1 MKDGKRKYGG
11 LFKDE
16 LDAAKRVKK
25 LYEELNTPLRNPAI
39 STMSYQQYETKNT
52 QYEMKE
58 KTSKYKGVTWH
69 RESGKWYVQIYQ
81 KGQNPKYGGHFN
93 DELEA
98 AKRANQL
105 CEELGIPPQNP
116 TISAIPN
123 QQYQKKEKISQYK
136 GVCWQKERKIWR
148 VRLHVKGEKEK
159 FGGNFKDEV
168 DAAKRVNQLCEELGI
183 PPQNPGVVEMPTQH
197 DDFQT
202 IENSVISS
210 EISKTD
216 NDDANKKKR
225 KRKKEFNDDKF
236 PDERHYFYD
245 DMLK

>member
-1 MKDGKRKYGG
+1 MGYPKGQKRKYGG
-11 LFKDE
+11 MFKNELNAAKRVNQLYEEIRISSQHPVTSAIPNQNSPNKENKSQYKGVYYDKKTCKWNVLIHQKGQKQKYGGRFNNA
-16 LDAAKRVKK
+16 LDAAKRV
-25 LYEELNTPLRNPAI
+25 
-39 STMSYQQYETKNT
+39 
-52 QYEMKE
+52 
-58 KTSKYKGVTWH
+58 
-69 RESGKWYVQIYQ
+69 
-81 KGQNPKYGGHFN
+81 
-93 DELEA
+93 
-98 AKRANQL
+98 NQL

-123 QQYQKKEKISQYK
+123 QQYQKNEKISQYK
-136 GVCWQKERKIWR
+136 GVCWQKQRKIWR

-197 DDFQT
+197 DDFQF
-202 IENSVISS
+202 IENSVSS
-210 EISKTD
+210 AEISKTD

-225 KRKKEFNDDKF
+225 KHKKEFNDDKL
-236 PDERHYFYD
+236 PDEGHYFYD